1 MRPVRLQFERFL
13 GCFAFVALLAAGRSM
28 DAAVSASIADRL
40 RAAIRLPEVSFSA
53 QFGSSWNEEWHSDD
67 DIPDPVVRL
76 AELRKG
82 LQGRA
87 SDAPLLLRIAKVS
100 ALHRSETETTAAY
113 QAAVDSARRWTQ
125 ESPDS
130 NDAKFALAQALMDVK
145 GGEEAARIL
154 TPLTGEG
161 SRDGAAFLSLAGLH
175 VRLGNQAW
183 ENEPTRGV
191 SILAGGGKP
200 PTPEEYAPA
209 MREYRL
215 AMTAVNRAVE
225 LRPDDPWPLL
235 RRARLQAKIALLE
248 ACMKRQD
255 DPDRRGL
262 TLTSLM
268 YPKEALPDL
277 RAAVRIRP
285 EDPRLL
291 GALIVHECSGELV
304 HVWRDGG
311 DSPGTSALLRRLPE
325 DSQER
330 VRSALVRLEKL
341 GESSDTRVA
350 AAALEGLAFFRM
362 MLGLNSAEMLKL
374 ALRSYQLD
382 PTRSQ
387 AFEMVIAGIAGA
399 KEPDWR
405 QMESLLRQRLKT
417 RNDARLQ
424 LTLAK
429 AQDQRGETTQAIET
443 VVRARKEFPESVFLV
458 VAELALRLKKGE
470 LNGEVSFSPYLD
482 EIGKGLSKLPDGLEK
497 GLLNRRLFLTMV
509 IANALDGKLGIARQ
523 RLHEFIAQVPDD
535 DYALT
540 VDRLLREIPASEQ

>member
-1 MRPVRLQFERFL
+1 
-13 GCFAFVALLAAGRSM
+13 LL
-28 DAAVSASIADRL
+28 
-40 RAAIRLPEVSFSA
+40 
-53 QFGSSWNEEWHSDD
+53 
-67 DIPDPVVRL
+67 
-76 AELRKG
+76 K
-82 LQGRA
+82 
-87 SDAPLLLRIAKVS
+87 
-100 ALHRSETETTAAY
+100 
-113 QAAVDSARRWTQ
+113 
-125 ESPDS
+125 
-130 NDAKFALAQALMDVK
+130 
-145 GGEEAARIL
+145 
-154 TPLTGEG
+154 
-161 SRDGAAFLSLAGLH
+161 
-175 VRLGNQAW
+175 
-183 ENEPTRGV
+183 
-191 SILAGGGKP
+191 
-200 PTPEEYAPA
+200 
-209 MREYRL
+209 
-215 AMTAVNRAVE
+215 
-225 LRPDDPWPLL
+225 
-235 RRARLQAKIALLE
+235 
-248 ACMKRQD
+248 
-255 DPDRRGL
+255 
-262 TLTSLM
+262 
-268 YPKEALPDL
+268 
-277 RAAVRIRP
+277 
-285 EDPRLL
+285 
-291 GALIVHECSGELV
+291 
-304 HVWRDGG
+304 
-311 DSPGTSALLRRLPE
+311 RLPE

-429 AQDQRGETTQAIET
+429 TQDQRGETTQAIET

-470 LNGEVSFSPYLD
+470 LNGEASFNPYFD

-497 GLLNRRLFLTMV
+497 ALLNRRLYLAMV

-523 RLHEFIAQVPDD
+523 RLREFIAQVPDD